1 MLLTYFL
8 YHIFFLKE
16 TRGRKRN
23 KAICRQ
29 RAVGESLFAET
40 WQEIWKLHVT
50 KKRNWTDEKTKIKMN
65 YYIYSTLNNF
75 KELILVSK
83 SPMIC

>member
-29 RAVGESLFAET
+29 GAVGESLFAET
-40 WQEIWKLHVT
+40 
-50 KKRNWTDEKTKIKMN
+50 
-65 YYIYSTLNNF
+65 
-75 KELILVSK
+75 
-83 SPMIC
+83 